1 MAIQGEHRHLTP
13 MFTERKLSEFLEFYC
28 RAYAPSWNYKLV
40 NFQTKVAYIKYEH
53 LVLNPSVAIQ
63 ELQDFT
69 GLNSLLV

>member
-1 MAIQGEHRHLTP
+1 MLIH
-13 MFTERKLSEFLEFYC
+13 
-28 RAYAPSWNYKLV
+28 PSWNYKLV

-69 GLNSLLV
+69 GLNFK